1 MKTPFILHKTLV
13 PILVLLLLSGS
24 LVNGQSRKEA
34 PVEAGFRLKARL
46 KQSPPEAMLDLFV
59 KGDVDKIKRYVR
71 DKEAFFKGSVDG
83 IASIRLQASFVEGLL
98 RSEYVKWVDPGRRV
112 VPLNDTMRVQ
122 NHIEAIHRNETP
134 LPESYNGRDVVV
146 GVIDQQLEWEHG
158 DFKDSL
164 GNTRVK
170 YLWDQT
176 AADTATNT
184 PPQYGYGRVW
194 DASDMDTGG
203 TTHDPGIGKRHGTNV
218 TGTAAGNG
226 LATGNHKGAAPAS
239 DIVFVSTDGRSTSIA
254 DGVDFIFQKAKALG
268 KPCVINVSYGSY
280 VGSHDGKDAAAR
292 FIDSLVNAR
301 KGRMVVVAAGNGGDQ
316 EPFHLRTELSETTND
331 TAFTWFKYNP
341 NSILGY
347 GAVFYEV
354 WADKEDLQDVE
365 YAVGADRVQGNAA
378 EFRGRT
384 AFLNISDHLGTQ
396 LTRAIQNPQGDTLGV
411 VDFFAEQRGDRYLLQ
426 VRLKEPDSSSYNF
439 RFMSTGS
446 GKFDVWSSDWADIRY
461 SHMVYQ
467 GLPSQSELPDI
478 SNYVRPDLRQS
489 MVSSWACSPEVLT
502 VGNYQGRVRHVDV
515 NGDLYKESGAT
526 RDDIAA
532 SSSSGPTRTGSIK
545 PDLVATGDYVLT
557 AGPIESL
564 DWHINNEPFKVA
576 RDSLHMKQGGTST
589 ASPVVAGIAALY
601 MDRCPDAS
609 HQEIMKALRSAADV
623 DQFTGNVPNIT
634 WGFGKVNASLA
645 LNSSY
650 FSPTITG
657 QGTDWICEGDS
668 KPLRTDGAYERY
680 QWSTGDQ
687 TREIS
692 IAEGGEYWVRV
703 TDSSGCPAYSDT
715 IEVEERP
722 APEPTIEQVGDSI
735 VCPGDS
741 TVLEAQKGFGEYRW
755 SHGKSGRKT
764 YSDGG
769 GAYAVT
775 VTDAAGCEGTT
786 DTVRL
791 DEYPEPPAPS
801 IQRREDTLFS
811 SSAPAYQWY
820 RDGEA
825 VDGATGPFLVLEEGG
840 AYHVTITDTN
850 GCKARSDTVL
860 YYPTRVAAPSKKE
873 GWSIRPNPSQGWFKL
888 RTTGSLP
895 AKSPFRLYDMLGK
908 RVKVPEHRITRESK
922 QVLRL
927 DLSFIPDGK
936 YYITVPSKEG
946 PRTLKLIKQ

>member
-1 MKTPFILHKTLV
+1 MKTPAMLHKTL
-13 PILVLLLLSGS
+13 LLIMGMLLWSS
-24 LVNGQSRKEA
+24 SSVDGQSREEA
-34 PVEAGFRLKARL
+34 PLEAGFRLKARL
-46 KQSPPEAMLDLFV
+46 EQSAPETMLNLFA
-59 KGDVDKIKRYVR
+59 KGDVAKIKRYVR
-71 DKEAFFKGSVDG
+71 EQGAYFKGAVNG
-83 IASIRLQASFVEGLL
+83 IASIRLQASSVEELL
-98 RSEYVKWVDPGRRV
+98 RSEYVKWVDPGRKA
-112 VPLNDTMRVQ
+112 VPLNDSMRVQ
-122 NHIEAIHRNETP
+122 NHIDAIQRNKTP
-134 LPESYNGRDVVV
+134 LPEAYKGRDVVV
-146 GVIDQQLEWEHG
+146 GVIDQQLESEHG

-176 AADTATNT
+176 AADTASNT
-184 PPQYGYGRVW
+184 PPKYGYGRVW
-194 DASDMDTGG
+194 DASDIDTGG

-226 LATGNHKGAAPAS
+226 LATGNHRGAAPAS
-239 DIVFVSTDGRSTSIA
+239 DIVFVSTNGRSPSIA

-268 KPCVINVSYGSY
+268 KPCVINISYGGY
-280 VGSHDGKDAAAR
+280 TGSHDGKDAEAL
-292 FIDSLVNAR
+292 FIDSLVNAEN
-301 KGRMVVVAAGNGGDQ
+301 GRMVVVAAGNGGDQ
-316 EPFHLRTELSETTND
+316 EPFHLRTELSETSND

-354 WADKEDLQDVE
+354 WADTEDLQDVE
-365 YAVGADRVQGNAA
+365 YAVGADRVQGNSA

-384 AFLNISDHLGTQ
+384 AFQHISDHLGTNV
-396 LTRAIQNPQGDTLGV
+396 TRAIQNPQGDTLGE
-411 VDFFAEQRGDRYLLQ
+411 VDFYAEERGDRYLIQ
-426 VRLKEPDSSSYNF
+426 VRLKDPDSSSYNF
-439 RFMSTGS
+439 RFISTGS
-446 GKFDVWSSDWADIRY
+446 GKFDVWSSDWSDIRY

-478 SNYVRPDLRQS
+478 GNYVRPDLRQS

-502 VGNYQGRVRHVDV
+502 VANYQGRVRHVDV
-515 NGDLYKESGAT
+515 NGDLYKESGVT
-526 RDDIAA
+526 RNDIAP
-532 SSSSGPTRTGSIK
+532 SSSSGPTRTGLVK
-545 PDLVATGDYVLT
+545 PDLAATGDYVLT

-564 DWHINNEPFKVA
+564 DWHIKNEAFKVA

-601 MDRCPDAS
+601 LDRCPDAS
-609 HQEIMKALRSAADV
+609 HREIMKDLRSTADV

-645 LNSSY
+645 LNSSH
-650 FSPTITG
+650 FSPAIAG
-657 QGTDWICEGDS
+657 EGTDWICEGDS
-668 KPLRTDGAYERY
+668 KPLRTDGTYGGY
-680 QWSTGDQ
+680 QWSTGEQ

-692 IAEGGEYWVRV
+692 ISEGGKYWVRV

-715 IEVEERP
+715 IEVAERA
-722 APEPTIEQVGDSI
+722 APEPTIENVGDSI

-764 YSDGG
+764 HSDGG
-769 GAYAVT
+769 GDYAVT

-791 DEYPEPPAPS
+791 GEYPAPPAPT
-801 IQRREDTLFS
+801 IQRNEDTLFS

-820 RDGEA
+820 RDGA
-825 VDGATGPFLVLEEGG
+825 PVDGETGPYLVLEEGG
-840 AYHVTITDTN
+840 TYHVTITDTN
-850 GCKARSDTVL
+850 GCKARSDTVP
-860 YYPTRVAAPSKKE
+860 YYPTRLGPPSKKD
-873 GWSIRPNPSQGWFKL
+873 GWSIRPNPSYGWFKL
-888 RTTGSLP
+888 RTPGPLP
-895 AKSPFRLYDMLGK
+895 EKSALRLYDMLGK
-908 RVKVPEHRITRESK
+908 RIEVPEHRITRKSES
-922 QVLRL
+922 VMRI

-936 YYITVPSKEG
+936 YYLKVTGRTG